1 MTLLKTVSLMLV
13 LGNLWLFVYINL
25 FSVGFV
31 NVALSKTK
39 NLLVVLMGI
48 EIMLFGVGFGFV
60 AHSVAACDFKGQVYA
75 LLLLMLAA
83 GESALGLGLIVASY
97 RVKGNILV
105 SGFNGLKF

>member
-1 MTLLKTVSLMLV
+1 MTTLKIMGMAVV
-13 LGNLWLFVYINL
+13 LSNLWLFVYINI
-25 FSVGFV
+25 FSFGFV

-39 NLLVVLMGI
+39 NLLVVLMSI

-60 AHSVAACDFKGQVYA
+60 AHSVASCDFKGQVYA

-97 RVKGNILV
+97 RVKGNISV

>member
-1 MTLLKTVSLMLV
+1 MISIKMAGLLFV
-13 LGNLWLFVYINL
+13 LNNLWLFVYINL

-48 EIMLFGVGFGFV
+48 ELMLFGLGFGFI
-60 AHSVAACDFKGQVYA
+60 AHSVVSCDFKGQVYA
-75 LLLLMLAA
+75 LLLLMLSA

-97 RVKGNILV
+97 RVKGNINC
-105 SGFNGLKF
+105 SGFGGLKH

>member
-1 MTLLKTVSLMLV
+1 MTLKAISLIIV
-13 LGNLWLFVYINL
+13 LSNLWLFVYINL
-25 FSVGFV
+25 FSFGFV

-60 AHSVAACDFKGQVYA
+60 AHSVASSDFKGQVYA

-97 RVKGNILV
+97 RVKGNIDV
-105 SGFNGLKF
+105 SGFNGLKS